1 MDCTS
6 GATASDQL
14 INPSGKLQAKC
25 LCKAVQFNIT
35 RPNVPSDFG
44 QSPSLPDILP
54 ATFARRNLGATR
66 EKYEMPSRSM
76 CLSLLPSR
84 LRLRD
89 TTLGLRSAVQHLPHP
104 APDPIFKSSGP
115 IVVLDLDAIPEE
127 VPLSTY
133 ESSKGFIGISAGSVV
148 RLYLCMRM

>member
-6 GATASDQL
+6 GATASDNF

-35 RPNVPSDFG
+35 RPNVPSDLDNQQAFPTSC
-44 QSPSLPDILP
+44 QQLLRDE
-54 ATFARRNLGATR
+54 TLGATR
-66 EKYEMPSRSM
+66 ENTKCLTGLCACPS
-76 CLSLLPSR
+76 CR
-84 LRLRD
+84 LAS
-89 TTLGLRSAVQHLPHP
+89 GFEIQPWAFVPQSNIFPHP
-104 APDPIFKSSGP
+104 TPDPIYKSSGP
-115 IVVLDLDAIPEE
+115 IVVLDLDAIPKE

-148 RLYLCMRM
+148 QLYLCMRM